1 MVKATLSWNEM
12 RDRAFAFVREW
23 KDETSEKAE
32 AQSFWT
38 EWFGIFGL
46 KRRGTISYEQAAK
59 RDSTGSHGWL
69 DAFWPKHLAI
79 EHKSAGKSLEDA
91 IDQAVDYLGSIEQSD
106 WPRYVMSSDFQSF
119 LILDLETGEKTAFP
133 LAELPQRLEL
143 FGWIAGYQ
151 RRSFAEEDEVNVHA
165 AELMGRLYDLLDDSG
180 YGGHDLDVL
189 LVRLVFIMFADDTS
203 VWEKNRFTDYLV
215 DRTAEDGADLGPRLS
230 LLFQVLD
237 TPKGRRQTSLD
248 EDLARFPHINGDL
261 FAETI
266 RMPSFDRAMRERLIE
281 AAQFD
286 WSGISPAVF
295 GSMFQS
301 VMDKEQRR
309 NLGAHYT
316 REQNILKVIEPL
328 FLDELRARLDSA
340 TSVQALRRLRHDLSR
355 LTFFDPACGCGNF
368 LIVAYRE
375 LRRLELELLRKLREL
390 EGGEAQLTTDLDK
403 HRSIAVDQFYGV
415 DIEEFPVRIAQVAMY
430 LVDHLANL
438 ELDEEFGMWFPSFPI
453 TSSAHIELGNALRM
467 DWRHLLPAEEC
478 SYLFGNPPFHGMA
491 WMNADQQDDNRLV
504 FAGAHAKGLRTG
516 RLDYVACW
524 YAKAI
529 EYLAES
535 DARAAFVSTNSLTQG
550 EQARTMDPLLAR
562 HGFEIDFAHQ
572 TFPWTSEA
580 RGMAHVHVVII
591 GFSKAGRTKTRMLY
605 EYPDGKGEPIARL
618 TDHINFYLQ
627 GHATTPAKRYQP
639 LLTGLP
645 QASKGSQPTDGGHLI
660 IETAEYDEVAADPI
674 AAKYLRP
681 FRQSTEMLHDRPR
694 WCLWLV
700 DAPSSDLRA
709 SAMLKRRLTAVAE
722 ARSASKTATVK
733 AQAKTPALFTQ
744 IRQPARRYLAL
755 PEVSSKNR
763 DYIPG
768 RFYDPEVIAGNK
780 LILWPD
786 APLWLFG
793 YLQSAAFTA
802 WVRAFAGRMKSD
814 FSISPSTVYFTF
826 PFVRPTGLALS
837 RIEQAAQA
845 VLDARGAHAGE
856 SLADLYDQLTMP
868 RDLRQV
874 HDRLDA
880 AIDGLYRLR
889 KPTAAER
896 FSRLGA
902 EYAALA
908 TPLETIPK
916 RRSGSPSRKAE
927 PRPPIE

>member
-1 MVKATLSWNEM
+1 MPKTTLSWNEM
-12 RDRAFAFVREW
+12 RERAYAFVREW

-38 EWFGIFGL
+38 EWFDIFGL
-46 KRRGTISYEQAAK
+46 RRRGTIAFEQAAK
-59 RDSTGSHGWL
+59 RDSTGGQGWL

-91 IDQAVDYLGSIEQSD
+91 VGQACDYLGSVEPSQ
-106 WPRYVMSSDFQSF
+106 WPRYVMSSDFRSF
-119 LILDLETGEKTAFP
+119 LVLDLETTERTAFP
-133 LAELPQRLEL
+133 IAELPQRLEL
-143 FGWIAGYQ
+143 FGWIAGYE

-165 AELMGRLYDLLDDSG
+165 AELMGRLYDLLDASG
-180 YGGHDLDVL
+180 YGGHDLRVL

-203 VWEKNRFTDYLV
+203 VWEKNRFTDYLL
-215 DRTAEDGADLGPRLS
+215 DRTAEDGSDVGPRLS

-237 TPKGRRQTSLD
+237 SPRTRRQTSLD

-266 RMPSFDRAMRERLIE
+266 RMPSFDRAMRARLVE
-281 AAQFD
+281 ASQFD
-286 WSGISPAVF
+286 WSSISPAVF

-301 VMDKEQRR
+301 VMDAEQRR

-340 TSVQALRRLRHDLSR
+340 ASVQALRRLRDDLSR

-375 LRRLELELLRKLREL
+375 LRRLELDLLRKLRQL
-390 EGGEAQLTTDLDK
+390 EGVDTQLTTDLDK
-403 HRSIAVDQFYGV
+403 HRSIAVDQFYGIDV
-415 DIEEFPVRIAQVAMY
+415 EEFPVRIAQVAMY

-453 TSSAHIELGNALRM
+453 TESAHIELGNALRM
-467 DWRHLLPAEEC
+467 DWRELLPPEAC

-491 WMNADQQDDNRLV
+491 FMTTDQQEDNHLV
-504 FAGAHAKGLRTG
+504 FAGLDAKGLRSG

-524 YAKAI
+524 YAKAVD
-529 EYLAES
+529 YLAVS

-550 EQARTMDPLLAR
+550 EQARTMGPFLER
-562 HGFEIDFAHQ
+562 HGFEIDFAHR

-580 RGMAHVHVVII
+580 RGKAHVHVVII
-591 GFSKAGRTKTRMLY
+591 GFSKSGPGKTKMLY
-605 EYPDGKGEPIARL
+605 EYPDATGEPLGRL
-618 TDHINFYLQ
+618 TEHINFYLE
-627 GHATTPAKRYQP
+627 GHATTPAKRYAP
-639 LLTGLP
+639 FLEGLP
-645 QASKGSQPTDGGHLI
+645 TATQGNKPWDGGHLI
-660 IETAEYDEVAADPI
+660 VEVADYDEVAADPI

-681 FRQSTEMLHDRPR
+681 FRQATEMLHDRPR
-694 WCLWLV
+694 WCLWLA

-709 SAMLKRRLTAVAE
+709 SPLIKARLTGVAE
-722 ARSASKTATVK
+722 SRRASKTLSVQK
-733 AQAKTPALFTQ
+733 QAKAPALFTQ
-744 IRQPARRYLAL
+744 VRQPSTRYLAL

-768 RFYDPEVIAGNK
+768 RYYDPDVIAGNK
-780 LILWPD
+780 LILWPA

-793 YLQSAAFTA
+793 YLQSAAFMA
-802 WVRAFAGRMKSD
+802 WVGAFAGRMKSD

-826 PFVRPTGLALS
+826 PFVMPRAGALA
-837 RIEQAAQA
+837 RVEEAARA
-845 VLDARGAHAGE
+845 VLNAREAHPGE
-856 SLADLYDQLTMP
+856 SLADLYDPLAMP
-868 RDLRQV
+868 SDLRKA

-880 AIDGLYRLR
+880 VIDGLYRLK
-889 KPTAAER
+889 KPTSAER
-896 FSRLGA
+896 LTRLCA

-908 TPLETIPK
+908 TPLEAASRRK
-916 RRSGSPSRKAE
+916 R
-927 PRPPIE
+927 PRPR

>member
-1 MVKATLSWNEM
+1 MPKTTLSWNEM
-12 RDRAFAFVREW
+12 RERAYAFVREW
-23 KDETSEKAE
+23 KDETSERAE

-38 EWFGIFGL
+38 DWFNIFGL
-46 KRRGTISYEQAAK
+46 KRRGTIAFEQAAK
-59 RDSTGSHGWL
+59 RDSTGGQGWL

-79 EHKSAGKSLEDA
+79 EHKSAGKSLDEA
-91 IDQAVDYLGSIEQSD
+91 IDQACDYLGSVQHSQ
-106 WPRYVMSSDFQSF
+106 WPRYVVSSDFQNF
-119 LILDLETGEKTAFP
+119 LILDLETSEKTAFSI
-133 LAELPQRLEL
+133 AELPQNIEM

-165 AELMGRLYDLLDDSG
+165 AELMGRLYDLLDASG

-189 LVRLVFIMFADDTS
+189 LVRLVFIMFADDTG
-203 VWEKNRFTDYLV
+203 VWEKNRFTDYLEN
-215 DRTAEDGADLGPRLS
+215 RTAEDGSDLGPRLS
-230 LLFQVLD
+230 LLLQVLD
-237 TPKGRRQTSLD
+237 TPKTQRQTSLD
-248 EDLARFPHINGDL
+248 EDLARFPHINGAL

-281 AAQFD
+281 AAGFD

-301 VMDKEQRR
+301 VMDAERRR

-340 TSVQALRRLRHDLSR
+340 SSVQALRRLRDDLSR

-375 LRRLELELLRKLREL
+375 LRRLELELLRKIRDL
-390 EGGEAQLTTDLDK
+390 EGVKTQLTTDLDK

-415 DIEEFPVRIAQVAMY
+415 DVEEFPVRIAQVAMY

-453 TSSAHIELGNALRM
+453 TASAHIELGNALRM
-467 DWRHLLPAEEC
+467 DWRELLPPEEC

-491 WMNADQQDDNRLV
+491 FTTAEQQEDNRLV
-504 FAGAHAKGLRTG
+504 FAGVDAKGLRTG

-524 YAKAI
+524 YAKALG
-529 EYLAES
+529 YLADSE
-535 DARAAFVSTNSLTQG
+535 ARAAFVSTNSVTQG
-550 EQARTMDPLLAR
+550 EQARTMGPLLER
-562 HGFEIDFAHQ
+562 HGFEIDFAHR

-580 RGMAHVHVVII
+580 RGKAHVHVVVI
-591 GFSKAGRTKTRMLY
+591 GFSKVGRAKTKMLY
-605 EYPDGKGEPIARL
+605 EYPDAKGAPIGRL
-618 TDHINFYLQ
+618 TDHINFYLE
-627 GHATTPAKRYQP
+627 GHATAPAKRYEP
-639 LLTGLP
+639 LLPGLP
-645 QASKGSQPTDGGHLI
+645 IASKGSQPTDGGNLI
-660 IETAEYDEVAADPI
+660 VAAADYDRVAADFV

-681 FRQSTEMLHDRPR
+681 FRQATEMLHDRPR

-700 DAPSSDLRA
+700 DAPPSDLRA
-709 SAMLKRRLTAVAE
+709 SPLLKERLAAVA
-722 ARSASKTATVK
+722 ASRKASKTVSVQ
-733 AQAKTPALFTQ
+733 AQAKAPALFTQ
-744 IRQPARRYLAL
+744 IRQPQTRYLAL

-768 RFYDPEVIAGNK
+768 RFYGPDVIAGNK

-793 YLQSAAFTA
+793 YLQSAAFMA

-826 PFVRPTGLALS
+826 PFVMPRAGALA
-837 RIEQAAQA
+837 RVEEAAQA
-845 VLDARGAHAGE
+845 VLNAREAHPGE
-856 SLADLYDQLTMP
+856 SLADLYDSLAMP
-868 RDLRQV
+868 SDLRKA

-880 AIDGLYRLR
+880 VIDGLYRLK
-889 KPTAAER
+889 KPTSAER
-896 FSRLGA
+896 LTRLCA

-908 TPLETIPK
+908 TPLEAASRRK
-916 RRSGSPSRKAE
+916 R
-927 PRPPIE
+927 PRPR

>member
-12 RDRAFAFVREW
+12 RDRAYAFVREW

-38 EWFGIFGL
+38 EWFDIFGL
-46 KRRGTISYEQAAK
+46 KRRGTIAFEQAAK
-59 RDSTGSHGWL
+59 RESTGGHGWL

-79 EHKSAGKSLEDA
+79 EHKSAGKSLEEA
-91 IDQAVDYLGSIEQSD
+91 IDQAVDYLASIAQSD
-106 WPRYVMSSDFQSF
+106 WPRYVMSSDFQNF
-119 LILDLETGEKTAFP
+119 LVLDLETSEKIAFP
-133 LAELPQRLEL
+133 LTELPQRLEL

-165 AELMGRLYDLLDDSG
+165 AELMGRLYDLLDESG
-180 YGGHDLDVL
+180 YGGHDLDLL

-203 VWEKNRFTDYLV
+203 VWEKNRFTDYLI

-237 TPKGRRQTSLD
+237 TPKRQRQTSLD

-281 AAQFD
+281 AARFD

-301 VMDKEQRR
+301 VMDNEQRR

-328 FLDELRARLDSA
+328 FLDELRARLDAAS
-340 TSVQALRRLRHDLSR
+340 SVQALRRLRDDLSR

-375 LRRLELELLRKLREL
+375 LRRLELELLRKVREL
-390 EGGEAQLTTDLDK
+390 EGGEAQLTTDLDQ
-403 HRSIAVDQFYGV
+403 HRSIAVDQFYGIDV
-415 DIEEFPVRIAQVAMY
+415 EEFPVRIAQVAMY

-453 TSSAHIELGNALRM
+453 SSSAHVELGNALRM
-467 DWRHLLPAEEC
+467 DWSALLPAKEC

-491 WMNADQQDDNRLV
+491 WMTPEQQKDNRLV
-504 FAGAHAKGLRTG
+504 FAGARANGLRTG

-524 YAKAI
+524 YAKALD
-529 EYLAES
+529 YLAGS
-535 DARAAFVSTNSLTQG
+535 GGRAAFVSTNSITQG
-550 EQARTMDPLLAR
+550 EQARTMEPLLAR
-562 HGFEIDFAHQ
+562 HGFNIDFAHQ

-580 RGMAHVHVVII
+580 RGKAQVHVVII
-591 GFSKAGRTKTRMLY
+591 GFSESGGVKARMLY

-627 GHATTPAKRYQP
+627 GHATSPAKRYEP
-639 LLTGLP
+639 LVAGLP
-645 QASKGSQPTDGGHLI
+645 QASKGSQPTDGGYLI
-660 IETAEYDEVAADPI
+660 VEPSDYEMVAADPI

-681 FRQSTEMLHDRPR
+681 FRQSKEMLHDHPR

-700 DAPSSDLRA
+700 KAAPSELRA
-709 SAMLKRRLTAVAE
+709 SPLLRKRLKRVAE
-722 ARSASKTATVK
+722 SRAASKTESVK
-733 AQAKTPALFTQ
+733 ALAKTPALFTQ
-744 IRQPARRYLAL
+744 NRQPETRYLAL

-768 RFYDPEVIAGNK
+768 RYFGPDEIAGNK
-780 LILWPD
+780 LILWPN

-793 YLQSAAFTA
+793 YLQSSAFVTWVSAFT
-802 WVRAFAGRMKSD
+802 GRMKSD
-814 FSISPSTVYFTF
+814 FSISPSIAYFTF
-826 PFVRPTGLALS
+826 PFIRPTGAVLA
-837 RIEQAAQA
+837 RVEHAAQA
-845 VLDARGAHAGE
+845 VLDARSGHSGE
-856 SLADLYDQLTMP
+856 PLASLYDRLAMP
-868 RDLRQV
+868 SDLRQA

-880 AIDGLYRLR
+880 TIDGLYRLR
-889 KPTAAER
+889 KPTNAER
-896 FSRLGA
+896 FSRLAA

-908 TPLETIPK
+908 TPLETVPA
-916 RRSGSPSRKAE
+916 RRAAARKAG
-927 PRPPIE
+927 PRLSTQ